1 MIKSFLAIFIWVSI
15 FLLSGTLGWSGV
27 DLEDRFID
35 PDFDTSKSI
44 FIDVKE
50 ASLINVL
57 KIISQQTGLSFIASH
72 DVEDKKITLYLNK
85 VPLNQALQMVLDAND
100 LAYQMQDDSNV
111 FVVTQ
116 KEKTEKNKITKVYQL
131 KYATVSSSKLN
142 STLAASGSSS
152 TPGSGGLE
160 EVLKDSLSK
169 DGKVVQDPRTNSLII
184 TDVPGQ
190 FESIDNTVARLDV
203 PVPQILIEVEMI
215 DVSKAT
221 GDQLG
226 VTYGATPFAFV
237 GGTKLTNWPFGPGGS
252 NSDSLTGSPG
262 VSTAGMTA
270 TLNYLATQTDA
281 KTLARPRIL
290 TLNNE
295 TATIEISTDQAISL
309 QSTTIGTSGNLN
321 TASTTP
327 ERVTTGVIL
336 KVTPQANLLTREVTM
351 AVAPKVIDV
360 ILSQVQPTGTSASQ
374 VYDPETR
381 GSNSILKLK
390 DGQTMAIG
398 GLLRNQSSKNSSKL
412 PFLGDLPFLGAAFR
426 SSTVSKNERE
436 LIIFLTPHIIDDPE
450 QSAFKGNSASI
461 PAKAALDIQ
470 DADDRVREINNSLN
484 AYDMKKD

>member
-1 MIKSFLAIFIWVSI
+1 
-15 FLLSGTLGWSGV
+15 
-27 DLEDRFID
+27 
-35 PDFDTSKSI
+35 
-44 FIDVKE
+44 
-50 ASLINVL
+50 
-57 KIISQQTGLSFIASH
+57 
-72 DVEDKKITLYLNK
+72 
-85 VPLNQALQMVLDAND
+85 
-100 LAYQMQDDSNV
+100 
-111 FVVTQ
+111 
-116 KEKTEKNKITKVYQL
+116 
-131 KYATVSSSKLN
+131 
-142 STLAASGSSS
+142 
-152 TPGSGGLE
+152 
-160 EVLKDSLSK
+160 
-169 DGKVVQDPRTNSLII
+169 
-184 TDVPGQ
+184 
-190 FESIDNTVARLDV
+190 
-203 PVPQILIEVEMI
+203 
-215 DVSKAT
+215 
-221 GDQLG
+221 
-226 VTYGATPFAFV
+226 
-237 GGTKLTNWPFGPGGS
+237 
-252 NSDSLTGSPG
+252 
-262 VSTAGMTA
+262 
-270 TLNYLATQTDA
+270 
-281 KTLARPRIL
+281 
-290 TLNNE
+290 LNNE